1 MNSHQRRIA
10 LLTDTRLASMARVA
24 ASLSVQLCELNQLR
38 DRVRKAE
45 LLGRRS
51 PPTNRKVAPLC
62 RREAGRVRLPP
73 HWQRRST
80 PLNQ

>member
-1 MNSHQRRIA
+1 MNSHQRGIA
-10 LLTDTRLASMARVA
+10 LLTDTRLASMARA
-24 ASLSVQLCELNQLR
+24 ATSLSVQLCELNQLR

-51 PPTNRKVAPLC
+51 PPTNRKVSQLC
-62 RREAGRVRLPP
+62 RCEAGRERLPP